1 MLVNVITRHAP
12 ANYGSLL
19 QAIATQRA
27 IGRLGYDCKII
38 DYIPGSETGAKIAFT
53 QLKGKKNWNR
63 NPLKKIAYLMI
74 REPENLLMYRKF
86 SGMRKKY
93 LTMGTRCSDNKELI
107 TQYGGEKHSIFL
119 TGSDQVWGPISTGA
133 YDSAYFLDFV
143 PEGASKLAY
152 ASSFGK
158 ASFDKETLSDYK
170 KYLEKYDAIAVR
182 ENTAVE
188 IIRQM
193 GINVQQVLD
202 PTLLLTAEEWSEYII
217 PLKKPAKY
225 VLVYQIH
232 NNPELDR
239 YAARFAQYTGLPL
252 IRVSPLLHQIKRSG
266 KFIYL
271 PDIGG
276 FLDIIKNA
284 TYMVTDS
291 FHGTAFAIN
300 FNVQF
305 VEILPDTGTSSRNQS
320 ILQLAGLSDRIV
332 DDLSDFQY
340 GDKVIEFSKVN
351 HIIREERAKSYG
363 VLEKMLKNK
372 LKKED
377 SLERSFRFSQ
387 NI

>member
-143 PEGASKLAY
+143 PEGARKLAY

-252 IRVSPLLHQIKRSG
+252 IRVSPLFHQIKRSG

-320 ILQLAGLSDRIV
+320 ILKLTGLCNRIVNDIDDFHYVYSKIDFNHVNEIIVKKRKESLDVLSKFLSD
-332 DDLSDFQY
+332 
-340 GDKVIEFSKVN
+340 K
-351 HIIREERAKSYG
+351 
-363 VLEKMLKNK
+363 
-372 LKKED
+372 
-377 SLERSFRFSQ
+377 
-387 NI
+387 